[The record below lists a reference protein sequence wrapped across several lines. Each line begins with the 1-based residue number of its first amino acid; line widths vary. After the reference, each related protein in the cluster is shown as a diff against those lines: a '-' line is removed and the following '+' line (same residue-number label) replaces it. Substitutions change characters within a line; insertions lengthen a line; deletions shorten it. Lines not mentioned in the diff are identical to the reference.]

1 MTEDGCTQALVSLG
15 FNALEASVYAF
26 LLRESPVTGYRVAQ
40 ALGKPV
46 ANTYKAIESL
56 ANKGAVIVND
66 GVDDGSNRLC
76 RPVSPK
82 ELLGQMERDF
92 HARQSRAA
100 EALARVHRETCDD
113 GVYQLKSVE
122 QVMERSRAM
131 LDRCTRIA
139 LLDVFPGALVGLR
152 CDIERTAAR
161 GIDVALKVYK
171 PAEIAGVQMAVHP
184 YGQRTLKRW
193 PGQWLNLVIDGSE
206 HLLAYLTADGEDV
219 HQAVWSRSPFL
230 SWVYHG
236 AIWSEIVLGQLN
248 NILAARGSLD
258 DIRNVLTK
266 HQAAIEAG
274 IPGRRKLSRRFAR
287 KASSRGT
294 RPRRG

>member
-1 MTEDGCTQALVSLG
+1 MDDSRTQALASLG
-15 FNALEASVYAF
+15 FNALEASVYTF

-46 ANTYKAIESL
+46 ANTYTAIESL

-76 RPVSPK
+76 RPVSPN

-92 HARQSRAA
+92 RARQSRAA
-100 EALARVHRETCDD
+100 EALARAHHETSDD

-122 QVMERSRAM
+122 QVMERCRAM
-131 LDRCTRIA
+131 LDRCTQIA
-139 LLDVFPGALVGLR
+139 LLDIFPGALAGLR
-152 CDIERTAAR
+152 SDIERTTAR
-161 GIDVALKVYK
+161 GIDVALKVYE
-171 PAEIAGVQMAVHP
+171 PAEMAGAQVAVHP
-184 YGQRTLKRW
+184 HGQRTLKRW
-193 PGQWLNLVIDGSE
+193 SGQWLNLVIDGSE
-206 HLLAYLTADGEDV
+206 HLLAYLTADGNGV

-236 AIWSEIVLGQLN
+236 ALWSEVVLGQLN

-266 HQAAIEAG
+266 HQEAIEAG
-274 IPGRRKLSRRFAR
+274 IPGRGKLSRRFAR

-294 RPRRG
+294 RPIRG